1 MNTQFLA
8 VMLLPFSHPSLFVF
22 LLIIYLFFV
31 SSFPLLSRRKA
42 VLISDA
48 MEFGGHSRIDAS
60 TRHFSTPEQWDSCG
74 NSLMV
79 YLPTRTVTVYAL
91 EEDL

>member
-1 MNTQFLA
+1 
-8 VMLLPFSHPSLFVF
+8 
-22 LLIIYLFFV
+22 
-31 SSFPLLSRRKA
+31 
-42 VLISDA
+42 